1 MVYGV
6 RRVISYLSNRSQYVG
21 INDTDSDVLYV
32 KCGVPQ
38 GSVIG
43 PILFNI
49 YINDMMNS
57 TEKLKFVL
65 FADDTNLFYSG
76 GYDDNTKYSTTMK

>member
-1 MVYGV
+1 M
-6 RRVISYLSNRSQYVG
+6 
-21 INDTDSDVLYV
+21 
-32 KCGVPQ
+32 
-38 GSVIG
+38 IG
-43 PILFNI
+43 PILFNL

-76 GYDDNTKYSTTMK
+76 RYDDNTNEILNTELNKIYEWNAQTNFQYKLMIL